1 MNSICRP
8 LLAFTLAVALCAA
21 AHAADSPAP
30 NFLPNPSFEQ
40 DAKGQPRGWK
50 TAKWGGE
57 PAFEFAAVGRTG
69 KRSLLILSDK
79 GADAS
84 WTATVSVEPWSTYR
98 LSGWIKTED
107 VKAAGGRGALLNLHN
122 IQDVATKALT
132 GTSDWTKVEVTF
144 ETKDQ
149 DSVQV
154 NCLFGGWGNATGKAW
169 FDDLALEQTGQ
180 TTRPPP
186 RISIDAAKTG
196 EPLSKYVYGQFI
208 EHLGRCIYG
217 GIWAEMLEDRKFW
230 YDITPQYAPY
240 GNAPKDI
247 PFPVVKSSPWQTIGP
262 DDGVKMVKEDP
273 FVGRHTPLIAPG
285 SGIRQ
290 NDLGLIK
297 GKQYVGYIW
306 LKPASG
312 DAKGKVTLQ
321 SNDGGILGPVRVVS
335 GGVKVEIA
343 LRWGEGPGNADTI
356 THSGSTKEYVKCPLK
371 FRAGATTDRGSLEI
385 RNAGVKP
392 CFIGTVSLMPADNVD
407 GMRADTLELLKQLG
421 SPVYRWPGGNF
432 VSGYNWRDGIGD
444 RDRRPPRKNPAWTG
458 VEHNDFGMHE
468 FARFCELLGTDAYV
482 AVNSGLGDTTSAA
495 DEVQYANGAADTPQG
510 NIRAA
515 NGHPEPFKVKW
526 WSIGNEMYGK
536 WQLGNM
542 PLEKY
547 QQKHNEFAK
556 AMHAVDPT
564 IKLIAV
570 GDAGPWS
577 EGMMKNCADHMDLI
591 SEHFYSQERPG
602 LLAHVAQITS
612 AIRRKAD
619 LHRKYRRE
627 LDSLKG
633 KDIRIAM
640 DEWNYWYGSH
650 PFGELGT
657 RYFLKDALGIAA
669 GIHEYARQ
677 SDIVFMA
684 NYAQTVNVIGCIKT
698 SKTAAAFETTGLAL
712 KLYRERFG
720 TIPAATEST
729 PLLDAQAAWSADKK
743 TLTVGIVNP
752 SMGAIEI
759 PLDLKGARLT
769 GAGTRYQIAGP
780 DPMAYNDPATPT
792 KIVIEESPVKGVSG
806 KLSVAPCSVTIF
818 ALSVE

>member
-1 MNSICRP
+1 MHLASWS
-8 LLAFTLAVALCAA
+8 LLACGLALAICVA
-21 AHAADSPAP
+21 AHAANA
-30 NFLPNPSFEQ
+30 
-40 DAKGQPRGWK
+40 
-50 TAKWGGE
+50 
-57 PAFEFAAVGRTG
+57 
-69 KRSLLILSDK
+69 
-79 GADAS
+79 ADA
-84 WTATVSVEPWSTYR
+84 T
-98 LSGWIKTED
+98 
-107 VKAAGGRGALLNLHN
+107 
-122 IQDVATKALT
+122 
-132 GTSDWTKVEVTF
+132 
-144 ETKDQ
+144 
-149 DSVQV
+149 
-154 NCLFGGWGNATGKAW
+154 
-169 FDDLALEQTGQ
+169 
-180 TTRPPP
+180 PPP
-186 RISIDAAKTG
+186 AQKITIDAAKAG

-230 YDITPQYAPY
+230 YPVTPKYDPY
-240 GNAPKDI
+240 GNVPKDI
-247 PFPVVKSSPWQTIGP
+247 PFPVIKASPWQIIGP
-262 DDGVKMVKEDP
+262 DEGVRMVKEDP
-273 FVGRHTPLIAPG
+273 FVGQHTPELAHG
-285 SGIRQ
+285 GGIRQ
-290 NDLGLIK
+290 NDLALIK
-297 GKQYVGYIW
+297 GKDYEGYIW

-312 DAKGKVTLQ
+312 EVTLQ

-335 GGVKVEIA
+335 GEARVEVT
-343 LRWGEGPGNADTI
+343 LRWADGEGGAAANLHT
-356 THSGSTKEYVKCPLK
+356 GSTKEYVKCPLK
-371 FRAGATTDRGSLEI
+371 FRAGATTDHGSIEI
-385 RNAGVKP
+385 RNYGAKP
-392 CFIGTVSLMPADNVD
+392 CFIGTVSLMPADNVE
-407 GMRADTLELLKQLG
+407 GMRPDTLALLKELN

-458 VEHNDFGMHE
+458 VEHNDFGIHE
-468 FARFCELLGTDAYV
+468 FARFCELIGTEAYI
-482 AVNSGLGDTTSAA
+482 AVNSGLGDTQSAA

-577 EGMMKNCADHMDLI
+577 EGMMKNCADFMDLI
-591 SEHFYSQERPG
+591 SEHFYCREQPDLQR
-602 LLAHVAQITS
+602 HVAQIPN

-619 LHRKYRRE
+619 AHRKYRRE
-627 LDSLKG
+627 MESLKG

-640 DEWNYWYGSH
+640 DEWNYWYGPH

-712 KLYRERFG
+712 KMYRDRFG
-720 TIPAATEST
+720 MIPVATEAT
-729 PLLDAQAAWSADKK
+729 PLINAQAAWSADKK
-743 TLTVGIVNP
+743 TLTIGVVNP
-752 SMGAIEI
+752 SLRALEI
-759 PLDLKGARLT
+759 PLDLKGAKLT
-769 GAGTRYQIAGP
+769 GNGTRYQIAGP
-780 DPMAYNDPATPT
+780 DPMAFNDPAAPT
-792 KIVIEESPVKGVSG
+792 KVAIEEAPVKGASD
-806 KLSVAPCSVTIF
+806 KLSVAPCSATIF
-818 ALSVE
+818 VLSVE

>member
-306 LKPASG
+306 LKPAG
-312 DAKGKVTLQ
+312 GEAKGKVTLQ

-458 VEHNDFGMHE
+458 VEHNDFGLHE
-468 FARFCELLGTDAYV
+468 FMKFCDLIGTEAYI

-495 DEVQYANGAADTPQG
+495 EEVQYANGAADTPMG
-510 NIRAA
+510 KLRAA
-515 NGHPEPFKVKW
+515 NGRAEPYKVKW
-526 WSIGNEMYGK
+526 WSIGNEMYGG
-536 WQLGNM
+536 WQLGHM
-542 PLEKY
+542 PLDKY
-547 QQKHNEFAK
+547 QQKHNDFAK
-556 AMHAVDPT
+556 AMRAADPS

-712 KLYRERFG
+712 KLYRDRFG

-792 KIVIEESPVKGVSG
+792 KIVIEESAVKGISN